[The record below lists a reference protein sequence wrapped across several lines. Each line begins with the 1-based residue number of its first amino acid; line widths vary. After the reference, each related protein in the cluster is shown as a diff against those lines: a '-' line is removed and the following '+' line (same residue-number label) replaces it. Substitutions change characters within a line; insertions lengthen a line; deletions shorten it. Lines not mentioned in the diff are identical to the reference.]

1 MLCGLTCIIIMILN
15 PFSGKYYVI
24 SYARAI
30 ELKKKRYGY
39 CSLCCIVHVAVT
51 SFPWTNLYW
60 TEIWKGV

>member
-30 ELKKKRYGY
+30 KLKKKDMA
-39 CSLCCIVHVAVT
+39 IVHFVV
-51 SFPWTNLYW
+51 LYMLL
-60 TEIWKGV
+60 